1 MHVKLADMELLGEC
15 VEVDVCIYVFVDIVD
30 EIVGDFSLF
39 FYRIFFHGMY
49 CSKNYKKFEQK

>member
-1 MHVKLADMELLGEC
+1 
-15 VEVDVCIYVFVDIVD
+15 VFVDIVD